1 MAIEQAKLLNS
12 MPEIY
17 YYMASPSK
25 EEKIL
30 QLLLENSPL
39 KQWHFN
45 EIVKESK
52 VTRAVANKWL
62 KRYVQEGLIRRVKE
76 KRKFPYFTCGMDNP
90 VYISRKKLLAIE
102 QVYKSGL
109 AEHLLSLKDAK
120 SVVLFGSFARGDW
133 HKGSDIDIFI
143 YGKSRGFE
151 KSRYELKL
159 KRQIELHLFETKADL
174 NRVKSGLLKNVL
186 NGYALKGQMQDF
198 MEVS

>member
-1 MAIEQAKLLNS
+1 MAIEQAKPLNS
-12 MPEIY
+12 MPETY

-25 EEKIL
+25 EERVL
-30 QLLLENSPL
+30 QLILENSPM

-45 EIVKESK
+45 EIVRDSK
-52 VTRAVANKWL
+52 VARAVANKWL
-62 KRYVQEGLIRRVKE
+62 KRYVKEGLLRRVKE
-76 KRKFPYFTCGMDNP
+76 KGKFPCFTCGMDNP
-90 VYISRKKLLAIE
+90 VYISMKKLLAIE
-102 QVYKSGL
+102 QVFRSGL

-159 KRQIELHLFETKADL
+159 KRQIELHLFETKAEL
-174 NRVKSGLLKNVL
+174 NQVRTGLLKNVL
-186 NGYALKGQMQDF
+186 NGYSLKGQMQDF
-198 MEVS
+198 MGVS